1 MNQPEYMDRKYFGQI
16 KLGLIQRGLT
26 IPTLMHGLSEVSRG
40 LCSAEPGEEITLALA
55 EDFIVKTT
63 LNPSEKDGPKLI
75 SQQDRLRLIMEE
87 GETDVGIIPVPDFLK
102 QQLKRRTPVSEN
114 ICLDGY
120 CFNVFLRAIGKGRE
134 LSMPIE
140 AVLGVIQAAFEEGAA
155 DLIQLN
161 MDYSN
166 DDDRGFQR
174 LAPLVEAIKKRFN
187 TFVALKGFPPL
198 NKNTIDCVYASG
210 FDIVNFPLG
219 GFFGT
224 AKSKKI
230 MAAEK
235 TYEALEYASSVFS
248 PGTVL
253 TDLIMSAGSQDKF
266 KEGIDRLINSGIIP
280 LILLQRDS
288 MKGNSSYP
296 NLVELAEHMDQ
307 AIQRNNLPLKWLY
320 PACRFLSPLDT
331 RFFTE
336 DPLKAR
342 LAVKPVYRSGLG
354 RRTSA
359 GFAAIRR
366 KLRIRNVSDSFESAG
381 L

>member
-1 MNQPEYMDRKYFGQI
+1 MDKKYFGQI
-16 KLGLIQRGLT
+16 KLGLIQRGVT
-26 IPTLMHGLSEVSRG
+26 IPTMLQGLAEVSRG

-55 EDFIVKTT
+55 EDFIVKTF
-63 LNPSEKDGPKLI
+63 LNPPDKDGPKLI
-75 SQQDRLRLIMEE
+75 SQQDQLRLLMEE
-87 GETDVGIIPVPDFLK
+87 GEADVSIISVPEFLK
-102 QQLKRRTPVSEN
+102 QQLKKRTPVSEN

-120 CFNVFLRAIGKGRE
+120 CFNVFLRAMGRGKK

-140 AVLGVIQAAFEEGAA
+140 ATLSVIQAAFEEGAA
-155 DLIQLN
+155 DLVQLN

-166 DDDRGFQR
+166 DDDRGFPR

-187 TFVALKGFPPL
+187 TFVALKGFPPAD
-198 NKNTIDCVYASG
+198 KRIIDLVYASG

-219 GFFGT
+219 GFYGT
-224 AKSKKI
+224 VKSKKI
-230 MAAEK
+230 MGAEK
-235 TYEALEYASSVFS
+235 IYEALEYASSVFS
-248 PGTVL
+248 PGTVW
-253 TDLIMSAGSQDKF
+253 TDLAMSPGSQGRF
-266 KEGIDRLINSGIIP
+266 KEGIDRLTDSGIIP

-288 MKGNSSYP
+288 VAEGSTYQ
-296 NLVELAEHMDQ
+296 NLVELADHMDQ
-307 AIQRNNLPLKWLY
+307 AIQRNGLPLKWLY

-342 LAVKPVYRSGLG
+342 LAVTPVYRSGFG
-354 RRTSA
+354 KRASA
-359 GFAAIRR
+359 GFAALRR